1 MAATFPCLRPFV
13 AVYEVPVATTK
24 ASNQYYRAGS
34 RSNFKLTSVNSE
46 ISARSAN
53 NNNKQRKSRNQSPD
67 ARNPHHAY
75 SGVRPG
81 VGPLGIGGGG
91 WAEAP
96 FRPDQNNM
104 HSATVSFYD
113 NNNNKTKKGHGGGGS
128 SVHSHDSTRMFIE
141 RKVDYTVT
149 YDERSLKEDG
159 PDGASVSVS
168 VVGPDGGV

>member
-13 AVYEVPVATTK
+13 AVYEVPIATTT
-24 ASNQYYRAGS
+24 ASDQYYRAGS

-46 ISARSAN
+46 ISTRSA

-67 ARNPHHAY
+67 ARNPHSY
-75 SGVRPG
+75 NGRPG
-81 VGPLGIGGGG
+81 VGPIGTGGGG
-91 WAEAP
+91 WSEAP
-96 FRPDQNNM
+96 FRPDQNNT

-113 NNNNKTKKGHGGGGS
+113 NNNNKTKKGHGGGGGS
-128 SVHSHDSTRMFIE
+128 SVHSHDSTKMFIE

-159 PDGASVSVS
+159 PDGGSVSVS